1 MNMIYMYTIVCT
13 DHCLSIYLSYIISF
27 VIYHTI
33 APSYDPLTLKL
44 TNLRNMSLLRSCCIS
59 CITWR
64 SLAVADSR
72 LINQSVAGK
81 IYCAVGGWMSQYF
94 AKNRLLGQTN
104 QILIQ
109 PSSCSNTQHTA
120 VLYYRPKLSLSNQC
134 SVFVFKFW
142 CYLLLFQSAWLM
154 FHLTFL
160 DILVG
165 KYLVSLLTGRILL
178 HILGI
183 LCVCHVE

>member
-1 MNMIYMYTIVCT
+1 MYRS
-13 DHCLSIYLSYIISF
+13 LSVYLLVLYYQLCYIPY
-27 VIYHTI
+27 YHTLLPPLNPCPTLPLSWRIWETFHYSAAARFHI
-33 APSYDPLTLKL
+33 AAVFHVLH
-44 TNLRNMSLLRSCCIS
+44 
-59 CITWR
+59 
-64 SLAVADSR
+64 VADSR
-72 LINQSVAGK
+72 LTNQSVAGI
-81 IYCAVGGWMSQYF
+81 IYCAVGGGMSQYF

-104 QILIQ
+104 RILIQ

-178 HILGI
+178 HI
-183 LCVCHVE
+183 